1 MVRGL
6 HHVAICTPDAE
17 RLVRFYR
24 DQLGLEVMLDNSW
37 QRGVELADT
46 VLGLEQSAGR
56 QVMLGI
62 GNAYLELF
70 EFWSPPGRA
79 GDPDRPVCD
88 HGYTHICIDV
98 DDLDDTYQRLVAT
111 GVRFHSPP
119 QDLFPGVRTCYS
131 RDPDGNVVE
140 IQELAPG
147 HPFSVLN
154 S

>member
-79 GDPDRPVCD
+79 GDPDRPVLIL
-88 HGYTHICIDV
+88 TE
-98 DDLDDTYQRLVAT
+98 
-111 GVRFHSPP
+111 
-119 QDLFPGVRTCYS
+119 PGVGYRL
-131 RDPDGNVVE
+131 READ
-140 IQELAPG
+140 
-147 HPFSVLN
+147 
-154 S
+154 